1 MEATQSQAAKLYC
14 ALPFPMNPFKPKSPR
29 FAAGSNVLRLG
40 APLKGAAAQG
50 GQHGAQQ
57 GGQQGGQHGAQQ
69 GGQHGAAASSSVPGA
84 PGYETLS
91 AHSAQEAHA
100 QVPSVVSV
108 DELYAKIHRKDLSW
122 QRDAFDRYH
131 DLVHRLLVRALGPGA
146 DIEELLDDVFLSFF
160 QHASRIQSSE
170 KVRSYLVSI
179 TMNRL
184 RAEIRRRKR
193 AELWQRFTGASG
205 EPDAN
210 PGTDDPKAKAALIQ
224 LSRILD
230 ELSAEERATFLLR
243 SLEGMPFAEIAEA
256 LSISESTAHRRAK
269 RATEHVMKKVAR
281 NALLCDYIRADYF
294 RDHAREKGSNS

>member
-1 MEATQSQAAKLYC
+1 
-14 ALPFPMNPFKPKSPR
+14 
-29 FAAGSNVLRLG
+29 
-40 APLKGAAAQG
+40 
-50 GQHGAQQ
+50 
-57 GGQQGGQHGAQQ
+57 
-69 GGQHGAAASSSVPGA
+69 
-84 PGYETLS
+84 
-91 AHSAQEAHA
+91 
-100 QVPSVVSV
+100 VPSVVSV
-108 DELYAKIHRKDLSW
+108 DQLYAKIHSKDRSW

-160 QHASRIQSSE
+160 QHASRIQSSD
-170 KVRSYLVSI
+170 KIRSYLVSI

-193 AELWQRFTGASG
+193 AEFWQRFVGAAG

-230 ELSAEERATFLLR
+230 ELNAEERATFLLR

-281 NALLCDYIRADYF
+281 NALLCDYIRGDYF
-294 RDHAREKGSNS
+294 RDKEQLRDPRGN